1 MAEANQSFLILAP
14 AISATAGLLGVFLGA
29 WLTAKRET
37 TQRQLKYI
45 ENQLSLFYSPL
56 LGIRSTIQKNAELRV
71 TIQGEAQEQW
81 AILCSHSEALNPEE
95 KQKITT
101 EKWPRFK
108 NLLDYDNQKFE
119 DVLFPLYEEMLDC
132 FRKNYWLADEETRR
146 YYPVLLQFV
155 EVWNRN
161 LKDALPIEVW
171 NALDYKEAVL
181 KDFYVHIEAKHEEL
195 RVLLKN
201 GNPTKSCCS

>member
-171 NALDYKEAVL
+171 NALDHKEAAL

-201 GNPTKSCCS
+201 GNPTKSFCS

>member
-1 MAEANQSFLILAP
+1 MPVELQPFFAP
-14 AISATAGLLGVFLGA
+14 VLTALAGLIGVLIGA

-71 TIQGEAQEQW
+71 TIQGTAQEQW
-81 AILCSHSEALNPEE
+81 AILCNKTEALSPEE
-95 KQKITT
+95 KQRMTAEIA
-101 EKWPRFK
+101 PRFK
-108 NLLDYDNQKFE
+108 KLLDYDDQKFE

-132 FRKNYWLADEETRR
+132 FRKNYWLADEETRN

-155 EVWNRN
+155 EVWSRN
-161 LKDALPIEVW
+161 LKDALPVEVW
-171 NALDYKEAVL
+171 EALDHKEANL
-181 KDFYVHIEAKHEEL
+181 KDFYKHIEAKHEEL
-195 RVLLKN
+195 RLLLKS
-201 GNPTKSCCS
+201 GSPTKSCCN

>member
-1 MAEANQSFLILAP
+1 
-14 AISATAGLLGVFLGA
+14 LGVFLGA

>member
-1 MAEANQSFLILAP
+1 MPLELQPFFAP
-14 AISATAGLLGVFLGA
+14 VVTALAGLFGVLIGA
-29 WLTAKRET
+29 WLTTKREK

-56 LGIRSTIQKNAELRV
+56 LGIRNTIQKNAELRI
-71 TIQGEAQEQW
+71 TIQSSAQEQW
-81 AILCSHSEALNPEE
+81 AILCSQTEALSPED

-108 NLLDYDNQKFE
+108 NLLDYDDQKFE

-132 FRKNYWLADEETRR
+132 FKKNYWLADEKTRL

-161 LKDALPIEVW
+161 LKNALPNEVWGALDHKEADLKNFYTHIEV
-171 NALDYKEAVL
+171 
-181 KDFYVHIEAKHEEL
+181 KHEEL
-195 RVLLKN
+195 RLLLMS
-201 GNPTKSCCS
+201 GSPTKSCCF